1 MNGKLFRAGIFC
13 PAQLFNVLADV
24 PVCPADGAAP
34 ADEAAP
40 ADGAAPADEA
50 APADGA
56 VPADEAALADGA
68 VPADGVAPADDALD
82 GTTTRMEEIFLP

>member
-13 PAQLFNVLADV
+13 PAQLFNVPADV
-24 PVCPADGAAP
+24 PVCPADGAVP
-34 ADEAAP
+34 ADGAAPVDEAVP

-50 APADGA
+50 
-56 VPADEAALADGA
+56 
-68 VPADGVAPADDALD
+68 APADDALD